1 MGDFLFLNQMAQAEE
16 TRCLTKEQIKTTMD
30 NYIKINKLEDVK
42 IIDSG
47 KPVFSRET
55 EAKYNIP
62 HITMFA
68 DNYTVY
74 QTKATDPISNNKYNL
89 YIIILEA
96 TKFNKL
102 FVSATIFF
110 YKKHIEGNI
119 DPNGFNGRPQVILA
133 PAFRVTEQMTSH
145 IPINVLPC
153 LYRFVSIV
161 DFYPMIGSKN
171 GLFGLSRDYE
181 IIPFEPL
188 YNGREY
194 PIMFDSDPMAKL
206 LNAIPNDIIKCKI
219 CRAEGFSVYDEYYFR
234 RVESTNND
242 VGVIAPSGICEGNIQ
257 TAAERIRAEETN
269 NEQTKE
275 TKPESKPPATESIE
289 SKPEIPEVEPKGKS
303 KNNTGRRRGKNKPN

>member
-1 MGDFLFLNQMAQAEE
+1 MIFIFSLNMAQAEE
-16 TRCLTKEQIKTTMD
+16 TRCLTKEQIETTMK
-30 NYIKINKLEDVK
+30 NYITVNNLEDVK
-42 IIDSG
+42 VIDSG
-47 KPVFSRET
+47 KPIFSKET
-55 EAKYNIP
+55 EAKFNIP

-74 QTKATDPISNNKYNL
+74 QTKATDPRSGKKYNL

-102 FVSATIFF
+102 FVSATIYF

-119 DPNGFNGRPQVILA
+119 NPNGFNGRPQVILA

-161 DFYPMIGSKN
+161 EFYPMIGSRN
-171 GLFGLSRDYE
+171 GIYGLSRDYE
-181 IIPFEPL
+181 VIPYEPL

-194 PIMFDSDPMAKL
+194 PIIFDSDPMAKL
-206 LNAIPNDIIKCKI
+206 LNTIPNDIIKCKI

-234 RVESTNND
+234 RVESTNSD
-242 VGVIAPSGICEGNIQ
+242 VGVIAPSGICEGNNQ
-257 TAAERIRAEETN
+257 TAADRINLEESNANDNQTQQPSQQQAQTSTDTAQQQQTQAE
-269 NEQTKE
+269 QPAA
-275 TKPESKPPATESIE
+275 KPTAKPNS
-289 SKPEIPEVEPKGKS
+289 
-303 KNNTGRRRGKNKPN
+303 GRRSRAKK

>member
-1 MGDFLFLNQMAQAEE
+1 MVGDFLFLNQMAQAEE
-16 TRCLTKEQIKTTMD
+16 TRCLTKEQIKTTME
-30 NYIKINKLEDVK
+30 NYIKVNKLEDVK

-62 HITMFA
+62 HITMYA

-74 QTKATDPISNNKYNL
+74 QTKATDPISKKKYNL

-96 TKFNKL
+96 TRFNKL

-119 DPNGFNGRPQVILA
+119 NPDGFNGRPQVILA

-171 GLFGLSRDYE
+171 GIFGLSRDYE
-181 IIPFEPL
+181 VIPFEPL

-194 PIMFDSDPMAKL
+194 PIIFDSDPIAKL
-206 LNAIPNDIIKCKI
+206 LNTLPNDVIKCKI

-242 VGVIAPSGICEGNIQ
+242 VGVIAPSGICEGNKQ
-257 TAAERIRAEETN
+257 TAADKIRAEESNETQASN
-269 NEQTKE
+269 NKE
-275 TKPESKPPATESIE
+275 AKNTES
-289 SKPEIPEVEPKGKS
+289 VEPKNNSKPATGK
-303 KNNTGRRRGKNKPN
+303 RRAKK